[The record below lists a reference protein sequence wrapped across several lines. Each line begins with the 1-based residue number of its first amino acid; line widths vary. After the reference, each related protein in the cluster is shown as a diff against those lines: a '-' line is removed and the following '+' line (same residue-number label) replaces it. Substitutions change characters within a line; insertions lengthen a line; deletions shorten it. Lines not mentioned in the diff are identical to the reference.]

1 MSFDRETAKILSA
14 EAKDAL
20 EEVASKYGLM
30 LTQGPYRWS
39 GDRLTMKWEFVTVA
53 TDGAPADFAATAT
66 RLGIP
71 PDCWGAPFRCGNGT
85 IYTVSGI
92 KTSRPKYPLV
102 GIGPRGGRY
111 KFTVDQV
118 RNGLKAQGGKMPK
131 TKFNS

>member
-1 MSFDRETAKILSA
+1 MSFDRETAQILSS
-14 EAKDAL
+14 EAKAAL
-20 EEVASKYGLM
+20 EEVASKFGLK
-30 LTQGPYRWS
+30 LTECPYRWN
-39 GDRLTMKWEFVTVA
+39 GDRLTMKWEFVTVG
-53 TDGAPADFAATAT
+53 TGGAPADFAATAK

-85 IYTVSGI
+85 IYTVDGI
-92 KTSRPKYPLV
+92 KPSRPKYPIV

-118 RNGLKAQGGKMPK
+118 KNGLGARGGKMPR